1 MALTVPNEG
10 EAQILNVM
18 TRLVAP
24 TDLLLD
30 LFSSNTTPN
39 NASVLSDFTLCVGGG
54 YAQKTLA
61 NAVWVVTPGTPSI
74 ANTGAQQFTWS
85 SIPAVANVFGYI
97 VHTNGVIIAAERLAT
112 NICPFVISAPG
123 ESIMIVP
130 QITCG
135 SATND

>member
-1 MALTVPNEG
+1 MPLTVPNQG
-10 EAQILNVM
+10 EEQILNVM
-18 TRLVAP
+18 TRKVP
-24 TDLLLD
+24 QTDLLLD

-39 NASVLSDFTLCVGGG
+39 NASVLADFTLCVGGG

-61 NAVWVVTPGTPSI
+61 NTAWVVTPGTPAI
-74 ANTGAQQFTWS
+74 ANTAAQQFTWT

-97 VHTNGVIIAAERLAT
+97 VHTNGVIVAVERLAA